1 MQRRTLAVVALAVLL
16 LGAGCVGSAPL
27 SDDADSAAVEEA
39 ADAEEAAEVAADDTA
54 EDAAVEVEGE
64 TFATTASTDSAT
76 APQPAPDRDLI
87 FTGSVELEVD
97 SYETADGEIR
107 AIVADHDG
115 FVSDSARQVH
125 ERDNETWTTGELVV
139 RVPSDS
145 FDEAVEEISDVGEVQ
160 SVATDSED
168 VTDQLVDIEARLEN
182 LRAERDQYRKLY
194 EEANE
199 TEDVLAV
206 QERLSATQEEIERLE
221 ARQRALEQQVAY
233 ATITVS
239 LAEPTPEPE
248 RPDPDAWYD
257 TAVTEAFLESVSGVT
272 TVLRAS
278 VVATAYAAPYALTF
292 GAPFVVALGGVL
304 VWRSRR

>member
-1 MQRRTLAVVALAVLL
+1 MQRRTLAIGALVVLL
-16 LGAGCVGSAPL
+16 LAAGCVGSAPL
-27 SDDADSAAVEEA
+27 DDDADSATIEEQVE
-39 ADAEEAAEVAADDTA
+39 AERTA
-54 EDAAVEVEGE
+54 EMDADDAAVDIEGE
-64 TFATTASTDSAT
+64 TFATTASTDSASS
-76 APQPAPDRDLI
+76 PQPAPDRDLI

-97 SYETADGEIR
+97 SYEAADGEIR
-107 AIVADHDG
+107 GIVADHDG

-125 ERDNETWTTGELVV
+125 ERHNETWTTGELVV

-145 FDEAVEEISDVGEVQ
+145 FDEVIDEIGGVGDMQ
-160 SVATDSED
+160 SVSTESED

-182 LRAERDQYRKLY
+182 LRAERDQYRQLY
-194 EEANE
+194 EQANE

-248 RPDPDAWYD
+248 TPDPDTWYD
-257 TAVTEAFLESVSGVT
+257 TPVTEAFLESFSGVA

-278 VVATAYAAPYALTF
+278 VVAGAYAAPYALTF
-292 GAPFVVALGGVL
+292 GAPFLIALGGVL

>member
-1 MQRRTLAVVALAVLL
+1 MQRRTLAVAALVVLL
-16 LGAGCVGSAPL
+16 FAAGCVGSAPL
-27 SDDADSAAVEEA
+27 EDDADSAAIEEQA
-39 ADAEEAAEVAADDTA
+39 EAERPADVAADDA
-54 EDAAVEVEGE
+54 DVDIEGE
-64 TFATTASTDSAT
+64 TFSTTATTGSAT

-107 AIVADHDG
+107 EILADHDG
-115 FVSDSARQVH
+115 FVSDSASQVH

-145 FDEAVEEISDVGEVQ
+145 FDEAIDEIGDVGDVQ
-160 SVATDSED
+160 SVSTESED

-182 LRAERDQYRKLY
+182 LRAERDQYRQLY

-239 LAEPTPEPE
+239 LAEPTPDPE
-248 RPDPDAWYD
+248 TPDTEAWYD
-257 TAVTEAFLESVSGVT
+257 TPVTEAFLESVSGVA

-292 GAPFVVALGGVL
+292 GAPFLVALGGVL